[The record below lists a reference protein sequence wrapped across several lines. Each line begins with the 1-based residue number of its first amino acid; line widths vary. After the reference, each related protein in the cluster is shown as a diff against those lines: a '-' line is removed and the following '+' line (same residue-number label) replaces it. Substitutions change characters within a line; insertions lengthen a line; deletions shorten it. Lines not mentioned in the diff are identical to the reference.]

1 MRITHKKTIDRQ
13 ATGAAQKRLDD
24 ARAFAAK
31 EMQELRERRKA
42 VGAKPGEGRVGGWH
56 RDAVFNAVEQYG
68 PEVLSGDAQGFWDDM
83 KRLYP
88 ESCAD
93 DRVSGTDSINGHGCK
108 FGRVSKKFVG
118 GRGYVWKGGK
128 WVAEGKN
135 VSRRDAEAQR
145 GGKSK

>member
-1 MRITHKKTIDRQ
+1 MRITHKNTIDRQ
-13 ATGAAQKRLDD
+13 ATGAAQKRLDT

-93 DRVSGTDSINGHGCK
+93 DRVPGTDSMNGHGCK

-118 GRGYVWKGGK
+118 GRWYKWEKGR
-128 WVAEGKN
+128 WVPEGKDLT
-135 VSRRDAEAQR
+135 RRR
-145 GGKSK
+145 

>member
-68 PEVLSGDAQGFWDDM
+68 PDVLSGDAQGFWDDM

-93 DRVSGTDSINGHGCK
+93 DRVPGTDSINGHGCK

-118 GRGYVWKGGK
+118 GRWYVWKNGK
-128 WVAEGKN
+128 WVAEGEN
-135 VSRRDAEAQR
+135 VQRRDAEAQR
-145 GGKSK
+145 VNHEK